1 MGGIR
6 ITQGFMVS
14 RTLNSLN
21 RQLNGLATLQEQLS
35 TGLRVNRPSD
45 DPLDARRAIGIRTSI
60 RQNEQFVANIQ
71 DVAPHLRATE
81 SAVSNVQSILQRV
94 QELTIR
100 ASSET
105 VNTDQIEQI
114 ALEVDQLLEQ
124 VVLESNREVSDRAL
138 FGGTRTAAEPF
149 QVTRVAGVITA
160 VAYAGNDG
168 SIEIPFSETGRATIN
183 VPGDDV
189 FQGDI
194 DIFQLLINI
203 RDDMNAGNQTS
214 LSQVRL
220 DEIDTGLKQMLNN
233 LAKVGTFQN
242 RLDRVSDSSQDLIL
256 EFQAQLSD
264 KIDADFAETI
274 TNFNVQQ
281 NSYQAALN
289 ASARVIQS
297 SLLDFIR

>member
-6 ITQGFMVS
+6 ITQGFMVD

-21 RQLNGLATLQEQLS
+21 RQLQGLADLQEQLS

-71 DVAPHLRATE
+71 DVGPHLRATE
-81 SAVSNVQSILQRV
+81 SAVTSVENILQRV
-94 QELTIR
+94 QELTVR

-105 VNTDQIEQI
+105 VNSDQMQQI
-114 ALEVDQLLEQ
+114 ALEIDQLLEQ
-124 VVLESNREVSDRAL
+124 VVLEANGEVNDRAI
-138 FGGTRTAAEPF
+138 FGGTRTGVEPF
-149 QVTRVAGVITA
+149 QATRVGGTITA
-160 VAYAGNDG
+160 VTYAGNSG
-168 SIEIPFSETGRATIN
+168 SIDIPFSETGRATIN
-183 VPGDDV
+183 VPGDEV
-189 FQGDI
+189 FQSDT

-214 LSQVRL
+214 LSQVHL
-220 DEIDTGLKQMLNN
+220 SEIDTGLKQMLNS

-242 RLDRVSDSSQDLIL
+242 RLDRVSESSEDLIL

-281 NSYQAALN
+281 NSFQAALN